1 MPELHEKY
9 ANSVSRCCSDDSK
22 KELWKKAIRNLE
34 SDTNFKDLNLTELA
48 DVEENERVTVCIERL
63 QKMSSGHAVVF
74 MTISRLVEVLQ
85 DKTLILFDEPE
96 GHLHPPLLSAFL
108 RSLSELLHKRNGVA
122 IMATHSPVVVQEIPR
137 GCCWVLTRFG
147 DTTHYARPSIET
159 FAENVGVITKEVFKL
174 EMERSGFHKLFQDK
188 VNKNYSFDEI
198 VAIFRG
204 SIGLEGQ
211 AILMSMIMLRDKKQN
226 ENGGKNA

>member
-1 MPELHEKY
+1 MY
-9 ANSVSRCCSDDSK
+9 RTSA
-22 KELWKKAIRNLE
+22 
-34 SDTNFKDLNLTELA
+34 
-48 DVEENERVTVCIERL
+48 
-63 QKMSSGHAVVF
+63 KMSSGHAVVF

-198 VAIFRG
+198 VAMFRG

-211 AILMSMIMLRDKKQN
+211 AILMSMIMLRDKSKMRMEARMRKLTYPNIQCADPFSTCILSVDVKYN
-226 ENGGKNA
+226 DYITG